1 LLEHPNTA
9 RGREFAQT
17 RDLAPEEIAQML
29 GGQIVWQEDRN
40 GEWAAVLRFN
50 RSYEAELR

>member
-1 LLEHPNTA
+1 
-9 RGREFAQT
+9 
-17 RDLAPEEIAQML
+17 ML